1 MPQRSYRHSKRTD
14 SLIVRLA
21 GVLQISKTEVVAR
34 AIELLAKK
42 ELTKKETGH
51 D

>member
-34 AIELLAKK
+34 AIELLAKI
-42 ELTKKETGH
+42 ELSRQGTDHE
-51 D
+51 

>member
-14 SLIVRLA
+14 GLIIHLA
-21 GVLQISKTEVVAR
+21 STLQISKTEVVAR

-42 ELTKKETGH
+42 ELSRKELDH